1 MALPPETKVPSI
13 PNPAIDPEGFLRA
26 VQEVVQVREGARGN
40 PLDRGV
46 TFRDL
51 VDAGLAAPNP
61 AFAGKGRIPAS
72 ALITP
77 TGAGG
82 AGGALGTGVRPAMTV
97 PPKPRD
103 VVAVGTFTSILI
115 AWAQPD
121 YSNHAHAEI
130 LRAAVN
136 DIGQAVAIGSSVG
149 RQYADAVG
157 TDADYYYWVRYVST
171 GNVKGPA
178 SASVRG
184 KTALD
189 PQYVMANLLSTTWQ
203 PNTAYTEF
211 QYVRPTVDNGLMYR
225 CTQDG
230 TSGATEPVWPTV
242 IGGIRTD
249 GTVKWT
255 TVAQTERVPF
265 TIGTVNGQPAVVM
278 DTAYIAD
285 ATITVA
291 KIKDAFLD
299 NLTAI
304 HGTLNFA
311 RIEQG
316 NIFELTIGGDIK
328 SEVFSPFNNTGFI
341 IRNEPGR
348 DPTTPGIREYVAEFY
363 GDTLFSGDIRAA
375 RILGGIVVGN
385 VFGIPSDADNGSFE
399 YISIRDVVSD
409 SVSGSRSDSTAS
421 RGILLNYD
429 SFNSNGPFKV
439 SNKTRTDAVFHYSGG
454 AEGYTYYFLSPFAG
468 LLPAYDP
475 PLITNTTYDSG
486 VGLYD
491 RHFNYPAANFPIFAE
506 AKVRTNPLQII
517 SCNANAPFNYN
528 RYRHKVVTARI
539 DITRDCTF
547 YRYNYDKHPTR
558 GAAVSQTTHYA
569 RIQGW
574 MFTIYKGNSS
584 IVVAELFVS
593 NYQLQYRSGGI
604 GSFTVT
610 SLPKSAFIWYNANSA
625 RLVLN
630 TPSFYVDFT
639 FGITPTSQFHGGT
652 FRPLIRSG
660 SFFIF
665 KSIQFEY
672 SLPEGLSLEVSCR
685 RNNEMTVMQ
694 STMPAGLDIGFTFS
708 SVMDNNL

>member
-13 PNPAIDPEGFLRA
+13 PNPASDPEGFLRA

-51 VDAGLAAPNP
+51 VDAGMAAPNP

-77 TGAGG
+77 
-82 AGGALGTGVRPAMTV
+82 TGVRPAMTV

-115 AWAQPD
+115 TWAQPD

-136 DIGQAVAIGSSVG
+136 DIGQAVTIGSSVG

-171 GNVKGPA
+171 GNVKGQA

-316 NIFELTIGGDIK
+316 NIFELTIGGDIR
-328 SEVFSPFNNTGFI
+328 SETFSPFYNTGFI

-348 DPTTPGIREYVAEFY
+348 DPNTPTLRKYTAEFY
-363 GDTLFSGDIRAA
+363 GDTLFSGDVRAA
-375 RILGGIVVGN
+375 RILSGMIVGSIYGV
-385 VFGIPSDADNGSFE
+385 PSDADNGSFE
-399 YISIRDVVSD
+399 YISRVGVVSD
-409 SVSGSRSDSTAS
+409 SVSADRADSYGNYTVQVSGWPLSGGSLDPNLQTKTLSLNTYDGYIGTDYAPFSGPKSGQIAPATKRAHDNYST
-421 RGILLNYD
+421 YY
-429 SFNSNGPFKV
+429 
-439 SNKTRTDAVFHYSGG
+439 NKTVFYEHGYLSLAAIVYNTAV
-454 AEGYTYYFLSPFAG
+454 
-468 LLPAYDP
+468 
-475 PLITNTTYDSG
+475 I
-486 VGLYD
+486 
-491 RHFNYPAANFPIFAE
+491 I
-506 AKVRTNPLQII
+506 TNPLKII
-517 SCNANAPFNYN
+517 SYNATAPFNYN
-528 RYRHKVVTARI
+528 RYKRRNINCEVMFNRI
-539 DITRDCTF
+539 SNPGFRNMF
-547 YRYNYDKHPTR
+547 YSDGSDPLYTN
-558 GAAVSQTTHYA
+558 
-569 RIQGW
+569 
-574 MFTIYKGNSS
+574 
-584 IVVAELFVS
+584 LFVIGS
-593 NYQLQYRSGGI
+593 LVHTGFVVRIKVGSRLLASVNVFESGGI
-604 GSFTVT
+604 N
-610 SLPKSAFIWYNANSA
+610 KSNGYDLLGAGT
-625 RLVLN
+625 RRN
-630 TPSFYVDFT
+630 TAGTHPFSI
-639 FGITPTSQFHGGT
+639 ITPTCDITGSMIITISGGVT
-652 FRPLIRSG
+652 TRRLSAGTKIV
-660 SFFIF
+660 F
-665 KSIQFEY
+665 KNIPFSESSPTGIHCEIASVTRVIDDTEY
-672 SLPEGLSLEVSCR
+672 V
-685 RNNEMTVMQ
+685 VA
-694 STMPAGLDIGFTFS
+694 STAYPAGLDIGFTFS
-708 SVMDNNL
+708 STMNNSA